1 MTSAEAKLLRALEKR
16 RLGTTRFTQFSSDRY
31 VIELL
36 REDRML
42 AIGVTDV
49 QKTYEK
55 SYWRSSLQRD
65 GYWVLEFDVGQVEN
79 DLDGVLNKIVRNW
92 DYKDEA

>member
-1 MTSAEAKLLRALEKR
+1 MTGAETKLLRALEER
-16 RLGTTRFTQFSSDRY
+16 QLGTTRLTRFDSNRQ
-31 VIELL
+31 VIELI

-42 AIGVTDV
+42 AIGVIDA
-49 QKTYEK
+49 QKKYKK

-79 DLDGVLNKIVRNW
+79 DLDGVLNKIVKNW